1 MGDFAGCV
9 HSSAVWV
16 GLSKG
21 SCGCQVCPLCGTVE
35 GSLQSLAG
43 EERTVQY
50 RLFVLSGVVQS
61 QRAPGCSEEWVPPA
75 LASTSVTSLVSPELT
90 SASRRGL
97 DLPSLGFLMGWMVA
111 RIVVLYPAEAQ
122 VRCPALLQSRVFST
136 R

>member
-1 MGDFAGCV
+1 MFTA
-9 HSSAVWV
+9 
-16 GLSKG
+16 
-21 SCGCQVCPLCGTVE
+21 QLCGWGFLRAPV
-35 GSLQSLAG
+35 GVRCALCVGPLRPHYSRLQVRKG
-43 EERTVQY
+43 QY

-122 VRCPALLQSRVFST
+122 VRCPALLQSRMFST